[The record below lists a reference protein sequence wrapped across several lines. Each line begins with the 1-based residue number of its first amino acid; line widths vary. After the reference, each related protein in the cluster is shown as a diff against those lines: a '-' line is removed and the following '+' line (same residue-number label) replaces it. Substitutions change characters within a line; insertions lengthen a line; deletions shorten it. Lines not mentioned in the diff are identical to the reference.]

1 MFSVLFLTLPV
12 AIQVLVFIHRFSNA
26 WHSRVRSWNVL
37 ILATSVW
44 EVKGVLTSTMTPR
57 ALAAGRESCVSDK
70 IRVIFLSWRP
80 LNLAVKR
87 SVLWPFLAPVIYINT
102 LNNYLTRLFYYFML
116 DIVVKTLFF
125 NTYSCVNFCFSKNWP
140 TCSFR
145 PRLQGFAMVVF
156 RSILE
161 LQDGGITRT
170 EIENLLFFS

>member
-12 AIQVLVFIHRFSNA
+12 AIHVLVFIHRFSNA

-57 ALAAGRESCVSDK
+57 ALAASRGSCEYDK
-70 IRVIFLSWRP
+70 ISAIFLSWRP

-87 SVLWPFLAPVIYINT
+87 SVLWPFIALVIYINT

-116 DIVVKTLFF
+116 DIIVKTLLF
-125 NTYSCVNFCFSKNWP
+125 NTYSCINLCFSKNWP
-140 TCSFR
+140 TCFFR
-145 PRLQGFAMVVF
+145 PRLQAFAMVVF

-161 LQDGGITRT
+161 VRDGGITQT
-170 EIENLLFFS
+170 EIQNLLFFL